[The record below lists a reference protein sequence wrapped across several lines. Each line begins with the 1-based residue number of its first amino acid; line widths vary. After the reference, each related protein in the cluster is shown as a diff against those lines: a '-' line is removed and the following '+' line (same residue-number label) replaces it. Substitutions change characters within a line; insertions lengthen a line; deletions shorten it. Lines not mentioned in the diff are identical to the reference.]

1 MDETEVMHTKA
12 VVSVAQ
18 LLLRQDPETRLRD
31 SEYTFEFLAK
41 ILTKIKT
48 NGFSIADGESI
59 PIGIGLFREASFA
72 NHSCSPNALSTFIYG
87 NRMGQSPVLRVTVCD
102 ERGIAPHE
110 EICISYIESSV
121 PRISRQKLLQD
132 TYYFQCCCPR
142 CTCNNEE
149 ESVGGGGR
157 GVLCPYCRNAS
168 VVAVSNSD
176 DFHCLGCGATDFD
189 DAKHAIQ
196 AFQDHPSKAPLEEQ
210 LKLFASFQRLFRK
223 DSWYYQECGQRC
235 FQALLDKIGCCEN
248 EMDTMRLCHQA
259 LTLGE
264 TLLLPGAKKDWRTL
278 HSILLKYKCAKLRL
292 VIQSDPCASIG
303 ELQECL
309 RELLIFYPENHE
321 VILDL
326 KATLNGAF
334 M

>member
-1 MDETEVMHTKA
+1 M
-12 VVSVAQ
+12 
-18 LLLRQDPETRLRD
+18 
-31 SEYTFEFLAK
+31 
-41 ILTKIKT
+41 KT

-59 PIGIGLFREASFA
+59 PIGMGLYREASFA
-72 NHSCSPNALSTFIYG
+72 NHSCSPNALQTFVYG
-87 NRMGQSPVLRVTVCD
+87 NKGQSPVLRVTVCD
-102 ERGIAPHE
+102 ERGISPDE

-121 PRISRQKLLQD
+121 PRVSRQKLLQN

-142 CTCNNEE
+142 CTPNGQEPR
-149 ESVGGGGR
+149 GGEA
-157 GVLCPYCRNAS
+157 GVRCQYCQNCS
-168 VVAVSNSD
+168 VVEVSNND
-176 DFHCLGCGATDFD
+176 DFHCLDCGTTNFD
-189 DAKHAIQ
+189 DAKQAIQ
-196 AFQDHPSKAPLEEQ
+196 VFQDHPSNAPWEEQ

-248 EMDTMRLCHQA
+248 DMDSMRLCHQA

-264 TLLLPGAKKDWRTL
+264 TLLVPGAKKDWSML
-278 HSILLKYKCAKLRL
+278 HSVLLKYKCAKLRL
-292 VIQSDPCASIG
+292 AIQNDPCAAIG

-326 KATLNGAF
+326 KATLSEAF